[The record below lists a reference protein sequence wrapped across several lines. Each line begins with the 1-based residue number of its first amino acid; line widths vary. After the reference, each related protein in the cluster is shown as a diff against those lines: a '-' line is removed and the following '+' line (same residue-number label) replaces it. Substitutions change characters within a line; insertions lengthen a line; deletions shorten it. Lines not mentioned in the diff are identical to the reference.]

1 MLPVSAST
9 PFPAGQVVPVP
20 HRRIALIVDD
30 DVEVAAMTAM
40 AIGSQGWHTIVTNAP
55 VEAASIAHD
64 LPIDLL
70 VTDLNMPGM
79 SGMEL
84 AARVRERRAG
94 LPVVLVSGSP
104 QAAVMTFEPPFT
116 FIAKPFRLH
125 ALFDAITALAG
136 GGPGGKSPAA

>member
-1 MLPVSAST
+1 
-9 PFPAGQVVPVP
+9 VVPVP

-30 DVEVAAMTAM
+30 DVELAAMTAM
-40 AIGSQGWHTIVTNAP
+40 AIGSQGWHTIVTSAP
-55 VEAASIAHD
+55 VDAASIASD

-104 QAAVMTFEPPFT
+104 EAAIMTFEPPFT
-116 FIAKPFRLH
+116 FIAKPFSLH
-125 ALFDAITALAG
+125 ALFDAINALACG
-136 GGPGGKSPAA
+136 GTGAKSPPA